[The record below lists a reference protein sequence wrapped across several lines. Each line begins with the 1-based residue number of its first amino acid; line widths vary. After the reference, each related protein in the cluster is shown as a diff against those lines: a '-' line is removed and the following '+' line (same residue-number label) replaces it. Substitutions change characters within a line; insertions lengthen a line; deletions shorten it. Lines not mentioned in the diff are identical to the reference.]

1 MRLRYVHDMFV
12 VQKFTSLHGLCHRLQ
27 HYPGN
32 RCLHLSA
39 CESAIFS
46 HCRIYAETKPEDRA
60 ERLIGID
67 SSAPPR
73 VGESTEQMRT
83 AAAWPGDQE
92 DAEAATGVGQEP
104 TRGGRGEDRSAAAKL
119 RAILRVK
126 GKCSVAMGC
135 HDAMGAKLI
144 EEAGFEI
151 CFFSGFALSASR
163 LGMPD
168 VGLATY
174 NEMVEAGRAICDAVD
189 IPVIGDGDTG
199 YGSVLNVRRTV
210 QVTQPHPHTVLHP
223 LLSAKARTQIF
234 ISPSKLHVHSS
245 RGMRGPDSLR

>member
-1 MRLRYVHDMFV
+1 MIMVFLIASHKIRIFLVFTRLRVRF
-12 VQKFTSLHGLCHRLQ
+12 
-27 HYPGN
+27 
-32 RCLHLSA
+32 
-39 CESAIFS
+39 FS
-46 HCRIYAETKPEDRA
+46 FQRRSTNQSMETKPEGRA
-60 ERLIGID
+60 EKQIGVG

-73 VGESTEQMRT
+73 VGESSGQLRT
-83 AAAWPGDQE
+83 AAAWRGDH
-92 DAEAATGVGQEP
+92 AEGAEGAAGVGQEP
-104 TRGGRGEDRSAAAKL
+104 TRRGKGGSAAAKL

-126 GKCSVAMGC
+126 EKCSVAMGC

-151 CFFSGFALSASR
+151 CFFSGFALSSSR

-174 NEMVEAGRAICDAVD
+174 SEMVEAGRAICDAVD

-210 QVTQPHPHTVLHP
+210 QVTQPHTVSLIPSYVDPKFGTLH
-223 LLSAKARTQIF
+223 R
-234 ISPSKLHVHSS
+234 
-245 RGMRGPDSLR
+245 